1 MMFDRSTIV
10 STSVYNI
17 LQSANHPM
25 SVQMIL
31 NELNKQSIIPN
42 KATVYRILKKLKD
55 KNAINEFSVRNG
67 GSFFEITK
75 HHHHHFICNECD
87 VAYCLPGCNMETQK
101 INIGDLLPNANF
113 KAESHDFNIYGT
125 CEPCSSQLESNSS

>member
-17 LQSANHPM
+17 LQSATHPL

-67 GSFFEITK
+67 GSFLKLQNTI
-75 HHHHHFICNECD
+75 IIILYAMNAMSPI
-87 VAYCLPGCNMETQK
+87 AYQDATWKPRK
-101 INIGDLLPNANF
+101 
-113 KAESHDFNIYGT
+113 
-125 CEPCSSQLESNSS
+125 